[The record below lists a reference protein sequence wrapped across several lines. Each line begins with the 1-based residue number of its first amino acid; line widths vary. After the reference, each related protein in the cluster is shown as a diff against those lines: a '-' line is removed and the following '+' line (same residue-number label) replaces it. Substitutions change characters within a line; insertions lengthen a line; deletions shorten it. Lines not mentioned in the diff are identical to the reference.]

1 MPADRSA
8 QLKRVT
14 ARTRALLAAV
24 EASLRDVD
32 DVDDQIG
39 EHARNADA
47 AVTRWA
53 ETARKRLD
61 LAGGDPDGESR
72 YVWHLRQRHRARIT
86 AALADQALARR
97 KEG

>member
-1 MPADRSA
+1 MPADRTS
-8 QLKRVT
+8 QLQRAT
-14 ARTRALLAAV
+14 ERARALLANV
-24 EASLRDVD
+24 EVSLRDVG

-53 ETARKRLD
+53 AQARKRLD
-61 LAGGDPDGESR
+61 LAGGDPDAESR
-72 YVWHLRQRHRARIT
+72 YVWHLRQRHRARLT
-86 AALADQALARR
+86 AALAEQARARR